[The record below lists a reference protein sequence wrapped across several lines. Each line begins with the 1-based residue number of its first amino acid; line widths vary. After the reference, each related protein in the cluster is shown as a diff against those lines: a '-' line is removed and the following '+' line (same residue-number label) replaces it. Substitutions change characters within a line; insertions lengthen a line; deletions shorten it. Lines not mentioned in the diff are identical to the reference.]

1 MKNNYSDV
9 KGYRVD
15 FGTNSLIVNLKFNEA
30 SNKYGSPE
38 YELVKKIRE
47 DFPTLKTIV
56 KKGREQKAA
65 HSRRRLTYANMKKHM
80 EAYENSDEL
89 LTVFERVKMLSK
101 PLASPYAYVADWF
114 EAQFKDYKNVNESAK
129 NNVVP
134 LISIPNPKDYNQ
146 KEA

>member
-15 FGTNSLIVNLKFNEA
+15 FRTNSLIVNLKFNEA

-65 HSRRRLTYANMKKHM
+65 HSRRRLTYAILPTMRLQKN
-80 EAYENSDEL
+80 L
-89 LTVFERVKMLSK
+89 GFRVR
-101 PLASPYAYVADWF
+101 
-114 EAQFKDYKNVNESAK
+114 E
-129 NNVVP
+129 
-134 LISIPNPKDYNQ
+134 
-146 KEA
+146 

>member
-15 FGTNSLIVNLKFNEA
+15 FRTNSLIVNLKFNEA

-56 KKGREQKAA
+56 KKGREQKSA